1 MVEVLSE
8 AVRFVTGLCDTSL
21 NADVKIADIA
31 ISCVSA
37 DSIQG
42 ETLDYMILALPPNT
56 KDWSEW
62 LCEPSRLLT
71 IISRYRWQLAMTY
84 VINNGV
90 SQNKH
95 LKRLDQIDIVT
106 NWQKRADATWKYG
119 TLAGVLGYTFHDID
133 TVWDSW
139 MTEANKYVQKRRTPE
154 PVAIDHSQERRAATA
169 SATKTKNFSQDP

>member
-1 MVEVLSE
+1 
-8 AVRFVTGLCDTSL
+8 
-21 NADVKIADIA
+21 
-31 ISCVSA
+31 
-37 DSIQG
+37 
-42 ETLDYMILALPPNT
+42 
-56 KDWSEW
+56 
-62 LCEPSRLLT
+62 
-71 IISRYRWQLAMTY
+71 MTY

-119 TLAGVLGYTFHDID
+119 TLAGVLKYTFHDID

-169 SATKTKNFSQDP
+169 SATKTKNSQDP